1 MLAGDHSGA
10 RDSMLK
16 ELIDKFYLDR
26 EHDKTQTH
34 FYITDAGKCARG
46 IFFKFKKAPRKELE
60 ARVLRMFDYGN
71 HIHQL
76 IMRALSAV
84 RKIHVVAAEI
94 NIPPQEIISGRA
106 DAILSLDNELYIL
119 DIKSINSMIFG
130 KLEAPKEDHANQLQ
144 LYLHFFNIPKGILL
158 YVSKDTQDLKEFQI
172 PYNAKIA
179 KELLKGLQNL
189 KTKIETDT
197 IPQPLPDWPDNWQCK
212 YCQFADVCTQVGK
225 KELSWEEFKKQTE
238 SEKD

>member
-1 MLAGDHSGA
+1 
-10 RDSMLK
+10 MLK

-26 EHDKTQTH
+26 EHDRDQDH
-34 FYITDAGKCARG
+34 FYITDAGKCARS

-60 ARVLRMFDYGN
+60 ARVLRMFDHGN

-76 IMRALSAV
+76 IMNALSAV
-84 RKIHVVAAEI
+84 RKIHLVAAEI

-130 KLEAPKEDHANQLQ
+130 KLKAPKEDHTNQLQ
-144 LYLHFFNIPKGILL
+144 LYLHFFNIPKGIIL
-158 YVSKDTQDLKEFQI
+158 YVSKDTQDLKEFLVS
-172 PYNAKIA
+172 YDAKVSE
-179 KELLKGLQNL
+179 KLLKNLQGL

-197 IPQPLPDWPDNWQCK
+197 IPQPLPEKPDNWQCK
-212 YCQFADVCTQVGK
+212 YCQFADICDRVGEE
-225 KELSWEEFKKQTE
+225 ELSWREFKKQIE
-238 SEKD
+238 SEEIK